1 MEEYAEDKAMLAVLS
16 RHLLAVPALTAV
28 VLLSFP
34 SAASPTA
41 ASALLQSGS
50 KQPGIL
56 KKRSAVMKI
65 EFKRSGGLAPLTNA
79 SGVVTFTDTGAHVSS
94 EDGKYQREMNREE
107 ADQLRAAADPSN
119 ALSGNEQLRNGFQY
133 SVTTT
138 TNDGKRH
145 TRAVNSALSSQELSK
160 LSPGAAHLLQW
171 IEQES
176 QKILAS
182 KASGR

>member
-1 MEEYAEDKAMLAVLS
+1 MLAGLS
-16 RHLLAVPALTAV
+16 CRWLAVIALAIV
-28 VLLSFP
+28 VPVPVP
-34 SAASPTA
+34 SARF
-41 ASALLQSGS
+41 ALLQSGS
-50 KQPGIL
+50 KQRGIL
-56 KKRSAVMKI
+56 EKRSAVMKI

-79 SGVVTFTDTGAHVSS
+79 GGVVTFTDTGAHVSS
-94 EDGKYQREMNREE
+94 NDGKYQRDMTREE

-119 ALSGNEQLRNGFQY
+119 PLSGNEQLRNGFQY

-182 KASGR
+182 KASAK